1 MRPVRHDF
9 RFPRGGV
16 LFLGVRLHGR
26 DPCTHEVRRLPL
38 PSVTIEWTID
48 WPDSEAE
55 TRTPFSAEPLV
66 IDRRTGFVTFPI
78 VAARVAELA
87 TAARPVATRIRLLMP
102 DGTPIP
108 FLVGTI
114 AQECPDAC

>member
-1 MRPVRHDF
+1 MTPVRHAF

-16 LFLGVRLHGR
+16 PFLGVRLHGR
-26 DPCTHEVRRLPL
+26 DPRTQEVRRLPI
-38 PSVTIEWTID
+38 PGVTIAWTIE

-55 TRTPFSAEPLV
+55 TRTQDSPEPLV
-66 IDRRTGFVTFPI
+66 IDRRSGFVLFP
-78 VAARVAELA
+78 VSPARVEELE
-87 TAARPVATRIRLLMP
+87 TAARPVATRIRLVMP

-114 AQECPDAC
+114 ALEC